1 MYYKGEEGFTI
12 GERCLHYSGKP
23 KVLFDPVKVRVESF
37 IGLRSNPMTSTFYNF
52 PHEVRRMESIVP
64 I

>member
-12 GERCLHYSGKP
+12 GERCLHYSGGP
-23 KVLFDPVKVRVESF
+23 KVLFDPVKARVESF
-37 IGLRSNPMTSTFYNF
+37 IGLRSNPKTSTFYNF
-52 PHEVRRMESIVP
+52 PREVRQMGSIEP